1 MSKFPFDPFLRGRF
15 FVVKKVF
22 KKMVKSKKKIFKES
36 LLQKIAN
43 FESKNLRNI
52 GKW

>member
-1 MSKFPFDPFLRGRF
+1 M
-15 FVVKKVF
+15 VKKVF

-43 FESKNLRNI
+43 FESKNPKEYWQMVNDLRQ
-52 GKW
+52 K